1 MRLPNLNRSQLA
13 FGLAIVVAL
22 AIVGGIAWG
31 FGQQLTLARQM
42 QAEET
47 RLEQT
52 VAAEQDRH
60 DELVV
65 QLEHVRSDEYVEHW
79 ARAKLKMAKRG
90 EVAVVV
96 VTDADEE
103 PADDTQPIP
112 TPDHDSQPFWVEL
125 WELIFAPSGR

>member
-52 VAAEQDRH
+52 VAAEQARH

-112 TPDHDSQPFWVEL
+112 TPKPESRPFWVEL
-125 WELIFAPSGR
+125 WGLVFAPSGR